1 MSRSIPERTIYSL
14 VNYIHEK
21 SYFGDSL
28 ISFQITVYKKCFV
41 WKARLVDLAGH
52 MSIVR
57 RIRNWK
63 LNRQKNFF
71 SKSVINKVFLT
82 TPAFELSLFGKIL
95 HIGYPYCTD
104 NSFYSFQDRKL
115 FFTDRLCI
123 YQRCAYFLTYVCKLS
138 CLTKLKFIG
147 TMLKKVAMTA

>member
-1 MSRSIPERTIYSL
+1 MKRSIPERTIYSL

-63 LNRQKNFF
+63 LNRQNNFF

-95 HIGYPYCTD
+95 HIGYPHCTD
-104 NSFYSFQDRKL
+104 NSSYSSQDRKL
-115 FFTDRLCI
+115 FFCRLIVHISEVCI
-123 YQRCAYFLTYVCKLS
+123 LLGFWFPIIYEKNTSFWTQSFLAKYC
-138 CLTKLKFIG
+138 I
-147 TMLKKVAMTA
+147 